1 LLITQGGGGV
11 DLGIKL
17 TRDSIALWLA
27 ALPTACMI
35 HLRRTLWGG
44 IMQGQEA
51 AGLITQIH
59 RQMGRPLA
67 GKSNCIIEKETA

>member
-1 LLITQGGGGV
+1 
-11 DLGIKL
+11 
-17 TRDSIALWLA
+17 
-27 ALPTACMI
+27 
-35 HLRRTLWGG
+35 
-44 IMQGQEA
+44 MQGQEA